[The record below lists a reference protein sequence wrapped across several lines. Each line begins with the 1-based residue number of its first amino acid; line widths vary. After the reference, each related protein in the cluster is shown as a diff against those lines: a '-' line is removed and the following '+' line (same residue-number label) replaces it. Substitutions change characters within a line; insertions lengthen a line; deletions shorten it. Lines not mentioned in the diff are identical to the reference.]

1 MTHLYPRD
9 VRLPVIHRIS
19 AALLGL
25 LIVTA
30 APARAGTNVI
40 TDWDEKSVAFVTTY
54 IPGPMGSRAIAIVHL
69 AMFDAVNSI
78 EPRYRPYVGQVSAAP
93 GTSKEAAAA
102 AAAGAVLAALVSN
115 NDKAQTQIRD
125 TAAAYLSTL
134 PDGDAKSNGIK
145 LGEGIAAKILD
156 ARANDRAGVADDYR
170 PITKP
175 GVYVPTQLTVGSKW
189 PDMTPFVIAKPS
201 QFRPEPPVSLK
212 SKEWAADYNEL
223 KDYGGKTSSKRSPEQ
238 TETARFWL
246 VVGPPAYQPFARQL
260 VMKKDMS
267 VVDSARLM
275 ALVSV
280 ALSDALAAVFDAKY
294 HYNFWRPVTAIR
306 NGDTDDNPATERMAT
321 WEPIDNTPLHP
332 EYPCAHCISSGAVET
347 VIEAA
352 LGGAEIPEIALTSP
366 TAPGVTHRWTNLK
379 AFSEEVANARIWA
392 GFHYRTS
399 TRVGQEMGH
408 KIGKYVAD
416 HVMQPLTVAGG
427 R

>member
-1 MTHLYPRD
+1 MSQLYSRN
-9 VRLPVIHRIS
+9 VSLPAACEIS
-19 AALLGL
+19 AALLGF
-25 LIVTA
+25 LIATA
-30 APARAGTNVI
+30 APAHAGANVV
-40 TDWDEKSVAFVTTY
+40 TDWDEKSVAFVTAY
-54 IPGPMGSRAIAIVHL
+54 IPGPMGSRAVAMVHL

-78 EPRYRPYVGQVSAAP
+78 EPRYRPFLGQLSAP
-93 GTSKEAAAA
+93 PDTSKEAAAT

-115 NDKAQTQIRD
+115 NNKAQNEIRD
-125 TAAAYLSTL
+125 TTTAYLSTL

-145 LGEGIAAKILD
+145 VGENIAAKILA
-156 ARANDRAGVADDYR
+156 ARANDRAGAADDYR
-170 PITKP
+170 PLTTP

-223 KDYGGKTSSKRSPEQ
+223 KDYGGKTGSKRSPEQ

-260 VMKKDMS
+260 VIKKDMS
-267 VVDSARLM
+267 VVDGARLM

-280 ALSDALAAVFDAKY
+280 ALSDALTAVFDAKY

-332 EYPCAHCISSGAVET
+332 EYPCAHCISSGAVEA
-347 VIEAA
+347 VIEGA
-352 LGGAEIPEIALTSP
+352 LDGAEIPEIALTSP
-366 TAPGVTHRWTNLK
+366 TAPGITHRWTNLK
-379 AFSEEVANARIWA
+379 AFSEEIANARIWA

-399 TRVGQEMGH
+399 TRVGQDMGH

-416 HVMQPLTVAGG
+416 HVMRPLTVAGG

>member
-1 MTHLYPRD
+1 MTHLYSPD
-9 VRLPVIHRIS
+9 VRLPAACEIS
-19 AALLGL
+19 AALLGF
-25 LIVTA
+25 LIATA
-30 APARAGTNVI
+30 VPAHAGANVV
-40 TDWDEKSVAFVTTY
+40 TDWDEKSVVFVTAY
-54 IPGPMGSRAIAIVHL
+54 IPGPMGSRAVAMVHL

-78 EPRYRPYVGQVSAAP
+78 EPRYRPYLGQLSAPP

-102 AAAGAVLAALVSN
+102 AAAGAILAALASN
-115 NDKAQTQIRD
+115 NDKAQNEIRD
-125 TAAAYLSTL
+125 ATTAYLSTL

-145 LGEGIAAKILD
+145 VGENIAAKILA
-156 ARANDRAGVADDYR
+156 ARANDRAGAADDYR
-170 PITKP
+170 PLTTP
-175 GVYVPTQLTVGSKW
+175 GIYVPTQLTVGSKW

-223 KDYGGKTSSKRSPEQ
+223 KDYGGKTGSKRSPEQ

-260 VMKKDMS
+260 VMKKNMS

-280 ALSDALAAVFDAKY
+280 ALSDALTAVFDAKY

-332 EYPCAHCISSGAVET
+332 EYPCAHCISSGAVEA
-347 VIEAA
+347 VIEVA
-352 LGGAEIPEIALTSP
+352 LGSAEIPEIALTSP
-366 TAPGVTHRWTNLK
+366 TAPGITHRWTNLN

-399 TRVGQEMGH
+399 TVTGMRSPPRHREH
-408 KIGKYVAD
+408 RLRYSLA
-416 HVMQPLTVAGG
+416 
-427 R
+427 

>member
-1 MTHLYPRD
+1 MTNLYSPD
-9 VRLPVIHRIS
+9 VLPAIHRIS

-30 APARAGTNVI
+30 APAHAGTNVI
-40 TDWDEKSVAFVTTY
+40 TEWDEKSVAFVTAY
-54 IPGPMGSRAIAIVHL
+54 IPGPMGSRAVAMVHL

-78 EPRYRPYVGQVSAAP
+78 EPRYRPYLGQLSAAP
-93 GTSKEAAAA
+93 GTSKE

-115 NDKAQTQIRD
+115 NDKAQSQMRD
-125 TAAAYLSTL
+125 AIASYLSTL

-145 LGEGIAAKILD
+145 LGESVAAKILD
-156 ARANDRAGVADDYR
+156 ARANDRAAAADDYR
-170 PITKP
+170 PRTAP
-175 GVYVPTQLTVGSKW
+175 GVYVPTQMTVGSKW

-212 SKEWAADYNEL
+212 SKEWVADYNEL
-223 KDYGGKTSSKRSPEQ
+223 KDYGGKTGSKRSPGQ

-246 VVGPPAYQPFARQL
+246 VVGPSAYQPFARQV

-306 NGDTDDNPATERMAT
+306 NGDTDDNPATERVAT
-321 WEPIDNTPLHP
+321 WEPIDNTPAHP
-332 EYPCAHCISSGAVET
+332 EYPCAHCISSGAVEA
-347 VIEAA
+347 VIETA
-352 LGGAEIPEIALTSP
+352 LGSAEIPEIALTSP

-379 AFSEEVANARIWA
+379 AFSEEIANARIWA

-399 TRVGQEMGH
+399 TRVGQDMGH
-408 KIGKYVAD
+408 KIGKYIVEHA
-416 HVMQPLTVAGG
+416 MQPLSVADV